1 MRSFV
6 APPTSLCSQS
16 QDFLKLTLLQRFTR
30 TLLGLLCLGNP
41 AFYLRRAGP
50 LARGDLSDNLVDD
63 SLRGRAGGERQKAMG
78 RQIRQLVV
86 FLDKQG
92 CLNSLLRVANAHLA
106 RGLDPIAEERAAI
119 SPDKLSRD
127 WGLAVRALGLPS
139 VTFHALRHTH
149 ASVLIA
155 AGTDILT
162 ISRRLGHGSPAITLG
177 VYGHLFSNTD
187 AAAADVIEAAM
198 GTRGER

>member
-1 MRSFV
+1 MEGSVDNF
-6 APPTSLCSQS
+6 
-16 QDFLKLTLLQRFTR
+16 
-30 TLLGLLCLGNP
+30 LGLLCLGNP

-50 LARGDLSDNLVDD
+50 LARRDLSDNLVDD
-63 SLRGRAGGERQKAMG
+63 SLRSRAGGERQKAMG

-92 CLNSLLRVANAHLA
+92 CLNSPLRVANAHLA